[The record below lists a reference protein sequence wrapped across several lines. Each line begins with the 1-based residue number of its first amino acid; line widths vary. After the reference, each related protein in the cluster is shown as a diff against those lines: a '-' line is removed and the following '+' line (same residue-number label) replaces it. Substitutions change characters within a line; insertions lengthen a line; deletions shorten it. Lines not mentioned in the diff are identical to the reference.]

1 MISAVDTNILFDI
14 LIPGE
19 PHSESSKRLLDQH
32 LASGRLILCET
43 VFAELAARFPSEQE
57 LKLFLADTGMK
68 LVPSNEKSLWLAG
81 MRWAEYARRSK
92 RNNFSCSECGRNFTI
107 NCPYC
112 KAAITRRQIVL
123 SDFLIGAHALVHAD
137 CLLSRD
143 LGIYKSNFQDLKIVS
158 TVQMKKL

>member
-19 PHSESSKRLLDQH
+19 PHGKSSKRLLDKH
-32 LASGRLILCET
+32 LASGKLILCEV

-57 LKLFLADTGMK
+57 LKLFLADTGMR
-68 LVPSNEKSLWLAG
+68 LIPSNEKSLHIAG
-81 MRWAEYARRSK
+81 MRWAEYARRSR
-92 RNNFSCSECGRNFTI
+92 RNDFSCPECGKSFTVS
-107 NCPYC
+107 CPHC
-112 KAAITRRQIVL
+112 KATVTKRQIVL

-143 LGIYKSNFQDLKIVS
+143 LGVYKNNFRDLKIVS
-158 TVQMKKL
+158 SV